1 MSYLNHVQQ
10 AHNKRKEDYNSL
22 DTSQIKP
29 HSVLPFQPPVHQ
41 PSSTSLAEST
51 LDSKS
56 TFTSKARTQ
65 YRTKKQK
72 GSGEYASQK
81 QLSVNNTTP
90 AIVLERILG
99 LTVTRPAGLAINPQ
113 RGLAAFTSGATAV
126 LYHIQKQRQ
135 VSFIHISTGNNL
147 VSDLAASLLR
157 PSAAPI
163 ALRPITSLVFD
174 TSGQYLALG
183 ETGHHPRVA
192 VWDCDAQV
200 ILAELYGHK
209 YGISSLCFSPDSS
222 FIVSVGHQHDGF
234 IYLWDWRLNQHLAG
248 ARIASK
254 INSVSFDPLGKFFL
268 TVGQNHAKFWMLDK
282 ILPQTKLAS
291 NRSGS
296 GVKQGYHILEG
307 CNAFLGDHV
316 NSEFVEVSSWKAF
329 SSALPGSDDSYVYAI
344 TKSGILC
351 HFSTSR
357 YLDKWVDV
365 KMDYATSLD
374 ISARHIACGGA
385 NGCIRMFEPST
396 LRYISTL
403 PGPHS
408 HMTQVSNTCS
418 ASNLP
423 LYPDI
428 VSLRLISNHL
438 EEDCLVVIYSDNSL
452 VIWDVSEPQQS
463 KKRRTMMFHSSC
475 VWGVEPIPYKQFG
488 DATFGSCSSD
498 GTIRIWSM
506 DDIDAPNSYHNI
518 SAEVLHILYADE
530 HAYRQSVTRNDMG
543 AVDSASLNDKQE
555 KLGIR
560 CLKFS
565 PDGSQLAAGD
575 RNGIIRV
582 YEFPQIREIVSLQA
596 HNAEVISLDFSPSG
610 PNLPMM
616 LASASR
622 DRLIHLFDASS
633 LSHDGPF
640 DLVQTFNDHTSTITG
655 LKFSHNGQRLVSCS
669 ADKSVIFRKLDPP
682 NPDTAYDVP
691 HYTCYSNVPIRS
703 TVYDMAIERS
713 NKATVIITQDR
724 RLVFMNTE
732 TGKVTHTRKP
742 TLDASSSDLP
752 HSSASA
758 FSSNISSTLFIN
770 KVAIDPSGLFL
781 ATASSD
787 KCIRIFDFLTGAC
800 LGRAVGHGD
809 LITSLTFI
817 DGGRRVVSASSD
829 GCIFVWYICEAI
841 RHRMARGQ
849 LISPVSSPQHATT
862 LISSTASSPVSFTTT
877 HAGTEYFQSNIST
890 PVSFNTTDTN
900 AALSVL
906 SLKSSG
912 EYNLAFKDKLEHKF
926 DGSAPSGVFAFEFDE
941 SDLPVWAR
949 SSKESMNEDL
959 IASRSI
965 TDRVQ
970 ISIKGP
976 WANRLDGNAITL
988 YTEMPVLEPI
998 VAATDS
1004 FSLRRRYSIES
1015 RSSPI
1020 KESNQSTF
1028 YNSPSVKAGHISAQ
1042 PSAALSLAESS
1053 PTSLT
1058 NPSVDPVNITAD
1070 IALGNND
1077 PEKDIDTKAISKNIL
1092 VSVMSGVHIVSKP
1105 DNTISD
1111 FAESDQID
1119 KDTTAD
1125 VALHDELI
1133 KPSTFF
1139 ERGLFKQELDNLTFE
1154 EYMSDKG
1161 RLGRSESRM
1170 SISSQFFLN
1179 HSSQCIGK
1187 PDHVRQ
1193 ISQGT
1198 SANSSPI
1205 AYTEPVTLQSVTST
1219 ANAAHTQWDV
1229 SKSPLIASQ
1238 FTFSKPNASLEL
1250 PQPELSDI
1258 TGMTNDLRISD
1269 HEPEQLEKTSEVVFH
1284 ASNASITK
1292 PCKTLAETPTL
1303 TGSTLLTSNT
1313 DDVILAEVS
1322 LFKRLAD
1329 KFAEQLLNTSGT
1341 TSNSTL
1347 RSIQD
1352 AMQYVNSISTHAISA
1367 QAKPDIT
1374 KDASIKAMLEAYS
1387 GILVDAVKSKLENV

>member
-254 INSVSFDPLGKFFL
+254 
-268 TVGQNHAKFWMLDK
+268 
-282 ILPQTKLAS
+282 
-291 NRSGS
+291 
-296 GVKQGYHILEG
+296 
-307 CNAFLGDHV
+307 
-316 NSEFVEVSSWKAF
+316 
-329 SSALPGSDDSYVYAI
+329 
-344 TKSGILC
+344 
-351 HFSTSR
+351 
-357 YLDKWVDV
+357 
-365 KMDYATSLD
+365 MDYATSLD

-408 HMTQVSNTCS
+408 HMTQVSNTC
-418 ASNLP
+418 
-423 LYPDI
+423 
-428 VSLRLISNHL
+428 
-438 EEDCLVVIYSDNSL
+438 SDNSL